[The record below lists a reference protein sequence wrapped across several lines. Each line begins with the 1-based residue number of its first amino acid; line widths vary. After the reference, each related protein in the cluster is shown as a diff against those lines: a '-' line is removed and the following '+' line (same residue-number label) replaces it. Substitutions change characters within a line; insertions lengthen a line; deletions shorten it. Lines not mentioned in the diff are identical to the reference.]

1 MTFSTLPPEICGV
14 ICTELRE
21 LGGNLALLCRTSRNF
36 SREAQRILYHS
47 VDLRG
52 RKLRAVKSWAHA
64 VTQHTHLAE
73 RVHAL
78 ALQLPPNIDSLDAS
92 DTTKIVKALRKCVN
106 LKELRGVHGWMTS
119 GCRFRLQK
127 FENLLYCKDRWD
139 DDFWKEQ
146 TQIRVLSLSSALPSF
161 DNQLPELIALGT
173 NTLRDLPARPYNDSR
188 LRLTGIFSALGQYS
202 QTLTTLNVRGHWP
215 HHIPSIPQ
223 TLAAIA
229 GSLPALRNL
238 GIVELKKKVYT
249 CSIITTR
256 RLLTPILREKFR
268 KLETFV
274 LQVRNVQRFLNP
286 DGSTHNMAFAPDL
299 ERLGADM
306 LDASAIGAEVIPG
319 RELSCVLTRSS
330 GGGAIHAKAG
340 TTLDFEALDMFW
352 NP

>member
-173 NTLRDLPARPYNDSR
+173 NTLRDLPARPLQRFETAPHRD
-188 LRLTGIFSALGQYS
+188 FSALGQYS

-238 GIVELKKKVYT
+238 GIVELKKKHMLYNYNPT
-249 CSIITTR
+249 A
-256 RLLTPILREKFR
+256 LTPILREKFR

-274 LQVRNVQRFLNP
+274 LQ
-286 DGSTHNMAFAPDL
+286 
-299 ERLGADM
+299 RLGADM
-306 LDASAIGAEVIPG
+306 LDACPTLLRAAIGAEVIPG